1 MAPRPPD
8 TPARRSRGP
17 RPSSL
22 ELVLDGAPV
31 TVLVRESPR
40 STRLRLTVRPGR
52 APELTVPRR
61 TGRAALLRFLDD
73 SSEWLAD
80 RLAEATGAGAT
91 PELGLEQP
99 GFVRAAG
106 EWLEVAAGTGRA
118 AVAVRRGGRLHVSGP
133 FNEWPAAIERWYRRE
148 ARATLG
154 RAVAREAPRLG
165 VAPATIAV
173 RDQRSRWG
181 SCSSRGTLSFNWRL
195 LLAPVDVLDYV
206 VVHELL
212 HLREANHSPAFWR
225 LLDLDRPAWRE
236 QSAWLHRHGWEL
248 LAYRVGASCNPG

>member
-1 MAPRPPD
+1 MARGRRGHGPRGR
-8 TPARRSRGP
+8 RRSAG
-17 RPSSL
+17 
-22 ELVLDGAPV
+22 
-31 TVLVRESPR
+31 REAA
-40 STRLRLTVRPGR
+40 RL
-52 APELTVPRR
+52 
-61 TGRAALLRFLDD
+61 
-73 SSEWLAD
+73 
-80 RLAEATGAGAT
+80 
-91 PELGLEQP
+91 
-99 GFVRAAG
+99 
-106 EWLEVAAGTGRA
+106 
-118 AVAVRRGGRLHVSGP
+118 GP